1 MAPTSR
7 TSTLAQAP
15 HTADPDPTPPPHTP
29 TLHQVTRKQL
39 ADLDAISATSRGA
52 EGGATAA
59 LEKMCASLE
68 ERAARPLGRR
78 RHPPECAGATHG

>member
-1 MAPTSR
+1 M
-7 TSTLAQAP
+7 
-15 HTADPDPTPPPHTP
+15 
-29 TLHQVTRKQL
+29 TRKQL

-59 LEKMCASLE
+59 LEKLRAALE

-78 RHPPECAGATHG
+78 RRPPECSGAMHG

>member
-7 TSTLAQAP
+7 NSTLAQAP
-15 HTADPDPTPPPHTP
+15 HTADPDPTPPPPTP

-59 LEKMCASLE
+59 LEKLRASLE

-78 RHPPECAGATHG
+78 RRPPECAGATHG

>member
-1 MAPTSR
+1 
-7 TSTLAQAP
+7 
-15 HTADPDPTPPPHTP
+15 
-29 TLHQVTRKQL
+29 VTRKQL

-59 LEKMCASLE
+59 LEKLRASLE

-78 RHPPECAGATHG
+78 KRPPECSGAVHGEP